1 MADAK
6 ELRHWSREVD
16 HILDV
21 FGEAALSKPTG
32 PPFKSEVPVA
42 PTAWP
47 SHLDT
52 VQSIYG
58 VQGAKMR
65 VEQQRTAALVHNA
78 AVSQLIASSLGPWQP
93 KPVDY
98 RPPPPPPPTLSPAL
112 APEAKR
118 IDPIDK
124 CGMLRVMLKSASGL
138 RAADLNGKSDPYV
151 TLSLRGVQHK
161 SRVVTRSLNPSWDE
175 MFEFEGSLRDLTSE
189 PLQVVVFDKDCIT
202 RDDALGSASVNL
214 LDLRSVREKVVDAEL
229 STKGRVLLVLTWTA
243 HGDAP
248 PVPDPALLRRG
259 TIQVKLQGAAGLKAA
274 DLNGK
279 SDPYAVLSLGGKQH
293 KSKVVSKTLNPHW
306 DETFTFEGTLGDLT
320 SESLQVEIFDKD
332 RITRDDSLG
341 SASINLSD
349 LWSVREKVVDAE
361 LSTKGRVSLV
371 VTWTTHGDAPPPPDP
386 ALLRRGT
393 IQVKLQGAAGLK
405 AADLNGKSDLYAV
418 LSLCGKQQKSK
429 VVSKTLNP
437 HWDETFTFEGTLGD
451 LTSESLQVEIF
462 DKDRITRDDS
472 LGSATVNLTDL
483 RSVREKAVDA
493 ELSTKGRVSLVLTWT
508 AHGDAPP
515 PPNPALLRRGTVQV
529 KLLGAAGL
537 KAADLNG
544 KSDPYAVLSLLG
556 KQHKS
561 KVVSKM
567 LNPRWDETFT
577 FEGTLGELTSE
588 SLRVEI
594 FDKDRITRDDSLG
607 SATVSLSDLRSVRDK
622 AVEADLS
629 SQGRVSLVLTWT
641 AHGDAPPP
649 PDPALLRC
657 GTIQVKLQGAAGL
670 KATDLNG
677 KSDPYAVLS
686 LGGKQHKSKVV
697 SKTLNPR
704 WDECFTFEGT
714 LGELTSESLQV
725 EIFDKDRITRDDSL
739 GSASI
744 NLSDLRSVRE
754 KAVEAELS
762 TEGRVLLVVTWTSH
776 GDAPP
781 PPDPALLRRGTIQ
794 VKLQGAAGLKAAD
807 LNGKSDPY
815 AVLSLCGKQQ
825 KSKVVSKTLNPHW
838 DETFTFEGTLG
849 DLTSESLQVEIFD
862 KDRITRDDSLGSAA
876 INLLELREVHE
887 KDVEAELSVKGI
899 VSLRLTWV
907 PDKPTAASVVRAQS
921 GTES

>member
-1 MADAK
+1 
-6 ELRHWSREVD
+6 
-16 HILDV
+16 
-21 FGEAALSKPTG
+21 
-32 PPFKSEVPVA
+32 
-42 PTAWP
+42 
-47 SHLDT
+47 
-52 VQSIYG
+52 
-58 VQGAKMR
+58 
-65 VEQQRTAALVHNA
+65 
-78 AVSQLIASSLGPWQP
+78 
-93 KPVDY
+93 
-98 RPPPPPPPTLSPAL
+98 
-112 APEAKR
+112 
-118 IDPIDK
+118 
-124 CGMLRVMLKSASGL
+124 
-138 RAADLNGKSDPYV
+138 
-151 TLSLRGVQHK
+151 
-161 SRVVTRSLNPSWDE
+161 
-175 MFEFEGSLRDLTSE
+175 
-189 PLQVVVFDKDCIT
+189 
-202 RDDALGSASVNL
+202 
-214 LDLRSVREKVVDAEL
+214 
-229 STKGRVLLVLTWTA
+229 
-243 HGDAP
+243 
-248 PVPDPALLRRG
+248 
-259 TIQVKLQGAAGLKAA
+259 
-274 DLNGK
+274 
-279 SDPYAVLSLGGKQH
+279 
-293 KSKVVSKTLNPHW
+293 
-306 DETFTFEGTLGDLT
+306 
-320 SESLQVEIFDKD
+320 
-332 RITRDDSLG
+332 
-341 SASINLSD
+341 
-349 LWSVREKVVDAE
+349 
-361 LSTKGRVSLV
+361 
-371 VTWTTHGDAPPPPDP
+371 
-386 ALLRRGT
+386 
-393 IQVKLQGAAGLK
+393 
-405 AADLNGKSDLYAV
+405 
-418 LSLCGKQQKSK
+418 
-429 VVSKTLNP
+429 
-437 HWDETFTFEGTLGD
+437 
-451 LTSESLQVEIF
+451 
-462 DKDRITRDDS
+462 
-472 LGSATVNLTDL
+472 
-483 RSVREKAVDA
+483 
-493 ELSTKGRVSLVLTWT
+493 
-508 AHGDAPP
+508 
-515 PPNPALLRRGTVQV
+515 
-529 KLLGAAGL
+529 
-537 KAADLNG
+537 
-544 KSDPYAVLSLLG
+544 
-556 KQHKS
+556 
-561 KVVSKM
+561 M